1 MFNSI
6 CTYPIRSDLFA
17 QAIHPSSPLLALGL
31 ASGHV
36 QIQRLP
42 SSDVN
47 EARNSTIE
55 TAWRTRRHKGS
66 CRSLCFD
73 HDGQQLFSAGTDG
86 IVKVAATETGQ
97 VASKIAVPLHT
108 DSIDPT
114 CVLHAQT
121 PQTLLLSTDSSALY
135 LYDLRA
141 NSTFASS
148 KPQQTHHPHDD
159 YVSSI
164 TPLPPTENS
173 TSGLSK
179 QWATTGGS
187 TIAIMDI
194 RKGVLIQ
201 SEDQGEEILSSCTVD
216 GKLVVGSEKGVLR
229 IWQVGS
235 WDDNEQ
241 TVALVGKGASADV
254 LAAVGESPMLA
265 VGMDDGCVRFVDM
278 GRKRPKVL
286 HETEV
291 RHDEVEGVL
300 GLGFEV
306 GRRMISGGG
315 RVVKV
320 WEDSHGV
327 DDGEDEEEEDEES
340 GATNGKRVNDF
351 GSDEDG
357 SVEGRNESSEEEQ
370 RKRKK
375 KKKRKRNKGKDQSGG
390 QQHVIGFKGMD

>member
-1 MFNSI
+1 MCWLGND
-6 CTYPIRSDLFA
+6 SD
-17 QAIHPSSPLLALGL
+17 S
-31 ASGHV
+31 V
-36 QIQRLP
+36 
-42 SSDVN
+42 
-47 EARNSTIE
+47 
-55 TAWRTRRHKGS
+55 
-66 CRSLCFD
+66 
-73 HDGQQLFSAGTDG
+73 
-86 IVKVAATETGQ
+86 
-97 VASKIAVPLHT
+97 
-108 DSIDPT
+108 DPVS
-114 CVLHAQT
+114 VLHAQT

-173 TSGLSK
+173 KSGLSK

-194 RKGVLIQ
+194 RQGMLIK
-201 SEDQGEEILSSCTVD
+201 SEDQGEEILSSCILD
-216 GKLVVGSEKGVLR
+216 GRLVVGSEKGVLR

-241 TVALVGKGASADV
+241 TVAVVGKGASADV
-254 LAAVGESPMLA
+254 LAAVGENPMVA

-286 HETEV
+286 HEAEV

-306 GRRMISGGG
+306 GGRMISGGG
-315 RVVKV
+315 QVVMV
-320 WEDSHGV
+320 WEDTYGV
-327 DDGEDEEEEDEES
+327 DDGEDEEDEEEGL
-340 GATNGKRVNDF
+340 GATNGKRVNGF
-351 GSDEDG
+351 GSDEDASEDG
-357 SVEGRNESSEEEQ
+357 GDESGEEEQ
-370 RKRKK
+370 PKRK
-375 KKKRKRNKGKDQSGG
+375 KKKRKRNKGKNQSGG
-390 QQHVIGFKGMD
+390 QQHVIAFKGMD